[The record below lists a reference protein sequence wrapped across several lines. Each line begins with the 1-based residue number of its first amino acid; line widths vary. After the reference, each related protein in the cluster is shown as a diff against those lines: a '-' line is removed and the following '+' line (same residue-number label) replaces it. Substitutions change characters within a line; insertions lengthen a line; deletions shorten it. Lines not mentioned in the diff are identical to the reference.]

1 MAHTFMALT
10 TGARLGP
17 YEILSPLGAGGM
29 GEVYR
34 ARDTR
39 LDRAVA
45 IKVLN
50 SQLVASAELRARFER
65 EAKIISQLQHAHI
78 CVLYDVGHQDG
89 TDFIVMEYLEGE
101 TLADRL
107 KKGPLTTEQ
116 LLKIATEIAD
126 ALEKAHRAGVV
137 HRDLKP
143 GNVMLT
149 KSGAKLLDFGL
160 AKPLAANAAAGG
172 KGSGSASILAAA
184 LTTTSPAASPGAAL
198 STAGTVIG
206 TVQYMSPE
214 QVQGME
220 ADARS
225 DIFAF
230 GAMLFEMA
238 AGKRA
243 FEGKTQASIVGQILA
258 VEPPPVSTLAPA
270 TPPALDRL
278 IRNCLEKDPDDRIQ
292 TAHDVKLDLQTIA
305 AEKPG
310 DRAAASTRATRVAGR
325 ERLGWLGA
333 VVAAAVLG
341 VIAAVLLYHR
351 PQSLPSIRSSI
362 NPPPNLLFQLTGD
375 SAGPPVL
382 SPNGKLI
389 AFTAVSSEGN
399 LEIFVRPLN
408 SLEAHPIEGTADAYY
423 PFWSPDSRSLGF
435 FVGGKLKRV
444 DLNGGSPTEVTD
456 LKQGKGGAWSSTGVI
471 VFSPEPSAPLMKVSA
486 SGGTAEP
493 LTRLDSAQH
502 TSHRWP
508 VFLPDGKHLLYLA
521 INHDTSKGANDAIYY
536 ASLDGRENRLLLRA
550 QSNPVYAAGYLL
562 FARGDKLMAQSFDP
576 ARGELKGDP
585 LPVAGGVIDDPSMWH
600 MDVSATEDGLLVYGG
615 GTIGTLQLVW
625 LDRSGKDAGVVA
637 DNLKWVF
644 ARLSPQ
650 GDRAALQTDSGA
662 GTDDIVVID
671 LVRGVRTRLTFGPV
685 ANNSPRWSRDGR
697 WIYYS
702 SLRNG
707 RYVLFRRPSDG
718 SGPEEKLFTGDHDVF
733 PTDVSSDGKTV
744 LLDESL
750 DHNKTSVWALPLA
763 GPGKPREIIEEGGF
777 ASFSPDGR
785 YVAYQSSE
793 SGQFQV
799 YVVPFGDRQGKWQV
813 TSNTGGLPK
822 WSSDGKELYYVEL
835 ANGSFS
841 IVAVPVKEQ
850 GDQLQFGNPQT
861 LSSKMNVASIP
872 FYDVSPDGKKILV
885 SRLSQQVNQSVTL
898 VTNFAEGLTKGQ

>member
-1 MAHTFMALT
+1 MPLAPGTK
-10 TGARLGP
+10 LGP
-17 YEILSPLGAGGM
+17 YEIQSPLGAGGM

-39 LDRAVA
+39 LDRTVA

-65 EAKIISQLQHAHI
+65 EARIISQLQHAHI
-78 CVLYDVGHQDG
+78 CVLHDIGHQDG
-89 TDFIVMEYLEGE
+89 TDFLVMEYLEGE

-107 KKGPLTTEQ
+107 DKGPLTTEQ
-116 LLKIATEIAD
+116 LLKIATQVAD

-160 AKPLAANAAAGG
+160 AKPLATSAAAGS

-184 LTTTSPAASPGAAL
+184 LTSPAASPASPL
-198 STAGTVIG
+198 STVGTVIG
-206 TVQYMSPE
+206 TIQYMSPE

-238 AGKRA
+238 TGKCA
-243 FEGKTQASIVGQILA
+243 FGGKTQASIVGQILA

-305 AEKPG
+305 DEKPAG
-310 DRAAASTRATRVAGR
+310 RAAASDQVSRAGGR
-325 ERLGWLGA
+325 IGWLAA
-333 VVAAAVLG
+333 VVAATVLG
-341 VIAAVLLYHR
+341 AIAAQLLYPR
-351 PQSLPSIRSSI
+351 PQSMPSIRSSI
-362 NPPPNLLFQLTGD
+362 SPPPNLLFQLTSD
-375 SAGPPVL
+375 AAGPPVL
-382 SPNGKLI
+382 SPDGKLI
-389 AFTAVSSEGN
+389 AFTAVSNEGN
-399 LEIFVRPLN
+399 LEIWVRPLN
-408 SLEAHPIEGTADAYY
+408 SLEAHPIEGTDDAYY

-435 FVGGKLKRV
+435 FVPGKLKRV
-444 DLNGGSPTEVTD
+444 DLNGGSPTDVTD
-456 LKQGKGGAWSSTGVI
+456 LKQGKGGAWSSSGVI

-493 LTRLDSAQH
+493 LTKLDLTQH

-521 INHDTSKGANDAIYY
+521 LNHDRTKDANDAIYY
-536 ASLDGRENRLLLRA
+536 ASLDGRENRLLLHA
-550 QSNPVYAAGYLL
+550 HSNAVCAAGYLL

-576 ARGELKGDP
+576 AKGELKGDAQP
-585 LPVAGGVIDDPSMWH
+585 LASGVINDPSMWH
-600 MDVSATEDGLLVYGG
+600 MDVSATDGGLLLYGSG
-615 GTIGTLQLVW
+615 AIGSLQLVW

-637 DNLKWVF
+637 DNLNFVF

-650 GDRAALQTDSGA
+650 GDRAALQTNSGA
-662 GTDDIVVID
+662 GTDDVLVLD

-685 ANNSPRWSRDGR
+685 ANDSPRWSHDGR

-707 RYVLFRRPSDG
+707 RYVLFRRLADG
-718 SGPEEKLFTGDHDVF
+718 SGAEEKLFTGDHDVF
-733 PTDVSSDGKTV
+733 PTDISSDGKTV
-744 LLDESL
+744 LLDQSA
-750 DHNKTSVWALPLA
+750 DDKHSVWALPLE
-763 GPGKPREIIEEGGF
+763 GPGKPRKIVEQGSF

-785 YVAYQSSE
+785 YIAYESVE
-793 SGQFQV
+793 SGQYQV
-799 YVVPFGDRQGKWQV
+799 YVVPFGGREGKWQV
-813 TSNTGGLPK
+813 TSKTGGLPK
-822 WSSDGKELYYVEL
+822 WSSDGKELYYVEVT
-835 ANGSFS
+835 NGAFS

-850 GDQLQFGNPQT
+850 GDHLQFGSPQT
-861 LSSKMNVASIP
+861 LVSKMNVASIP
-872 FYDVSPDGKKILV
+872 FFDVSPDGKKILV
-885 SRLSQQVNQSVTL
+885 SRLSQQANQSVTL
-898 VTNFAEGLTKGQ
+898 VTNFAEGLNKAQ

>member
-1 MAHTFMALT
+1 MSIAPGTK
-10 TGARLGP
+10 LGP
-17 YEILSPLGAGGM
+17 YEIQSPLGAGGM

-39 LDRAVA
+39 LDRTVA

-50 SQLVASAELRARFER
+50 SQLVTNAELRARFER
-65 EAKIISQLQHAHI
+65 EAKIISQLQHSHI
-78 CVLYDVGHQDG
+78 CVLYDVGLQDG
-89 TDFIVMEYLEGE
+89 TEFLVMEYLEGE
-101 TLADRL
+101 TLGDRL

-116 LLKIATEIAD
+116 LLKIASEIAH

-172 KGSGSASILAAA
+172 KRSGSASVLAAA
-184 LTTTSPAASPGAAL
+184 LTTTSPAASPASPL
-198 STAGTVIG
+198 STVGSVIG

-225 DIFAF
+225 DLFAF

-238 AGKRA
+238 TGRRA
-243 FEGKTQASIVGQILA
+243 FEGKTQASIVGKILA
-258 VEPPPVSTLAPA
+258 VEPPPVSTLVPA
-270 TPPALDRL
+270 TPPGLDRL

-292 TAHDVKLDLQTIA
+292 TAHDVKLDLQMIA
-305 AEKPG
+305 EEKPA
-310 DRAAASTRATRVAGR
+310 DRAAASDQASHVGR
-325 ERLGWLGA
+325 ERLAWMAGIA
-333 VVAAAVLG
+333 AAAVLG
-341 VIAAVLLYHR
+341 VLGAMFVHHR
-351 PQSLPSIRSSI
+351 PQAAPSIRSSI

-375 SAGPPVL
+375 DAGPPVL
-382 SPNGKLI
+382 SPDGKLI
-389 AFTAVSSEGN
+389 AFTAVGSDGN
-399 LEIFVRPLN
+399 LEIWVRPLN
-408 SLEAHPIEGTADAYY
+408 SLEAHPIEGTNDAYY

-435 FVGGKLKRV
+435 FVRGKLKRV
-444 DLNGGSPTEVTD
+444 DLNGGSPTDVTD
-456 LKQGKGGAWSSTGVI
+456 LKQGKGGAWSSSGVI

-493 LTRLDSAQH
+493 LTNLDRGQH

-521 INHDTSKGANDAIYY
+521 VNHDTAKAANDAIYY

-576 ARGELKGDP
+576 AKGELKGDAQ
-585 LPVAGGVIDDPSMWH
+585 PVASGVIDDPSMWH
-600 MDVSATEDGLLVYGG
+600 MDVSATDDGLLVYSSGA
-615 GTIGTLQLVW
+615 IGTLQLVW
-625 LDRSGKDAGVVA
+625 LDRSGKETGVVA
-637 DNLKWVF
+637 DNLHWAF

-662 GTDDIVVID
+662 GTDDILVLD

-685 ANNSPRWSRDGR
+685 ANNSPRWSHDGK
-697 WIYYS
+697 WVYYS

-707 RYVLFRRPSDG
+707 RYVLFRRLADG
-718 SGPEEKLFTGDHDVF
+718 SGAEENLFTSEHDVF
-733 PTDVSSDGKTV
+733 PTDISSDGKTV

-750 DHNKTSVWALPLA
+750 DHSKTSVWAVPLS
-763 GPGKPREIIEEGGF
+763 GPGKPQKIIDVGGF

-785 YVAYQSSE
+785 YIAYESSE
-793 SGQFQV
+793 SGQYQV

-822 WSSDGKELYYVEL
+822 WSSDGKQLYYVEL
-835 ANGSFS
+835 ANGAFS
-841 IVAVPVKEQ
+841 IAAVPVKEEA
-850 GDQLQFGNPQT
+850 DRLQFGVPQT
-861 LSSKMNVASIP
+861 LVSKMNLASIP
-872 FYDVSPDGKKILV
+872 FYDVAPDGKKILV
-885 SRLSQQVNQSVTL
+885 SRISQQLNQSVTL
-898 VTNFAEGLTKGQ
+898 VTNFAQGLNR